1 MELFGSYTSPFVRHC
16 RIALLETKT
25 KFSFTETDFETSA
38 KLSPAKKVPF
48 LTNIIRSFRDS
59 YMKAVCKVLEA
70 EFPVK
75 QRNHME

>member
-38 KLSPAKKVPF
+38 KLSPAKRFPF
-48 LTNIIRSFRDS
+48 FTTMICACTTLPAFSNTCGTRRMSAS
-59 YMKAVCKVLEA
+59 LPM
-70 EFPVK
+70 
-75 QRNHME
+75 